1 MISDHY
7 AGESLQSIQ
16 NICMI
21 KPTSKDLVFDFSTTR
36 SSICMNCSNLKKCQ
50 VAFLLNV
57 AVASCTYFKE
67 DAFLFSEPL
76 DNLVVAHESLS
87 L

>member
-1 MISDHY
+1 MICDHY
-7 AGESLQSIQ
+7 AGESLQPVQ

-21 KPTSKDLVFDFSTTR
+21 KPTSKDLMFDFSSTR
-36 SSICMNCSNLKKCQ
+36 SSICMSCSNLKRCQ

-57 AVASCTYFKE
+57 AVTSCTYFKE
-67 DAFLFSEPL
+67 DAILFGEPQ
-76 DNLVVAHESLS
+76 DNFAVVHKSLS

>member
-7 AGESLQSIQ
+7 AGENLQSIQ
-16 NICMI
+16 NKCMI
-21 KPTSKDLVFDFSTTR
+21 KPTSKDLVFDFSATK
-36 SSICMNCSNLKKCQ
+36 SSICIKCSNLKKCQ

-57 AVASCTYFKE
+57 AVTNCAYFQE
-67 DAFLFSEPL
+67 DVFLFREPQ
-76 DNLVVAHESLS
+76 DNFAVAHELLS

>member
-7 AGESLQSIQ
+7 VGESLQLLQ
-16 NICMI
+16 NTCMI
-21 KPTSKDLVFDFSTTR
+21 KPTSKDLVFDFSATR
-36 SSICMNCSNLKKCQ
+36 SSICMSCSNLKKCQ

-57 AVASCTYFKE
+57 TVMNCTYFKE
-67 DAFLFSEPL
+67 DTFLFGEPL
-76 DNLVVAHESLS
+76 DNLAVAHESLS

>member
-7 AGESLQSIQ
+7 AGENLQSVQ
-16 NICMI
+16 NKCMI
-21 KPTSKDLVFDFSTTR
+21 KPTSKDLVFDFSGTR
-36 SSICMNCSNLKKCQ
+36 SSICVSCSNLKKCQ

-57 AVASCTYFKE
+57 AVTSCTYFKE
-67 DAFLFSEPL
+67 DVFLFEEPQ
-76 DNLVVAHESLS
+76 DNFNMAHESLS